1 MSDFIAKLQR
11 EVVYNP
17 KSLVLLSVPSVLYTL
32 QNNLLYIALANL
44 DAAAYQ
50 VCYQLK
56 ILTTALFSVY
66 LLKRKISTVR
76 WLSLVLLLAGV
87 SLANLE
93 SAGGKGGGSEKTTV
107 EQRPVLGF
115 IAVLMAS
122 LTSGFAGVWFEK
134 ILKESKTTTMW
145 MRNIQMG
152 VTSIFI
158 AFLGVFLKDR
168 ELVAEKGFFH
178 GYTAAVVGV
187 ILLQALG
194 GLVVAAVVK
203 YADNILKGFG
213 SSISIIIS
221 CLFEMLFFDFRPGWR
236 FFFGCCFV
244 NYAIYVYSAGRLFCG
259 PMRRKGVLPSHR

>member
-1 MSDFIAKLQR
+1 M
-11 EVVYNP
+11 
-17 KSLVLLSVPSVLYTL
+17 LLSVPSILYTL

-44 DAAAYQ
+44 DAASYQ

-66 LLKRKISTVR
+66 ILKRKISNVR

-93 SAGGKGGGSEKTTV
+93 AASGNDKRGSDV
-107 EQRPVLGF
+107 VQNPMLGF
-115 IAVLMAS
+115 ISVLMAS

-134 ILKESKTTTMW
+134 ILKEGKTTTMW

-152 VTSIFI
+152 ITSVLI

-168 ELVAEKGFFH
+168 DIVAEKGFFH
-178 GYTAAVVGV
+178 GYNGAVVGV

-221 CLFEMLFFDFRPGWR
+221 CIFEMIFFNFRPGWR
-236 FFFGCCFV
+236 FFMGCAFV
-244 NYAIYVYSAGRLFCG
+244 NYAIYVYSAGKLTCG
-259 PMRRKGVLPSHR
+259 TGRRKGVLPSHR